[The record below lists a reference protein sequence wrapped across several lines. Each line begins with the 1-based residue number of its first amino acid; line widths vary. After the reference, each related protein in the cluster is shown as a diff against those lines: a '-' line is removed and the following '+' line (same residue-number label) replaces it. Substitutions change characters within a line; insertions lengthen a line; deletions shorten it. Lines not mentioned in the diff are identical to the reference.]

1 MPALSNRVISIYN
14 RRTSIRFTPAEWEAL
29 DDICKQEQIPKKTLI
44 ELIDINRDEK
54 IGLAAAIRLFTIIYY
69 KNAVSPQINTQMM
82 DKDTFTSPIFDA
94 IKEII

>member
-14 RRTSIRFTPAEWEAL
+14 RRTSIRFTPAEWDAL
-29 DDICKQEQIPKKTLI
+29 DDICKQEQIPRKTLI
-44 ELIDINRDEK
+44 ELIDINKDEK

-69 KNAVSPQINTQMM
+69 KNAVLLKPETQKT